1 MAFLRCG
8 LTVSQKGRQ
17 IERELCGSSP
27 TSLLTS
33 SQSKWHYAQ
42 KASEQ
47 WGDTK
52 PHCRHQPYY
61 ENHPPAGSKCLLIS
75 LLGKSKRVRNLHSR
89 RQQTLHRLS
98 AIEEDQPVSLDH
110 VDETVEA
117 ILGNRIASCT
127 LALQGLDQD
136 KLTAAAKPDSLANLA
151 DDRH

>member
-1 MAFLRCG
+1 M
-8 LTVSQKGRQ
+8 
-17 IERELCGSSP
+17 
-27 TSLLTS
+27 
-33 SQSKWHYAQ
+33 
-42 KASEQ
+42 
-47 WGDTK
+47 
-52 PHCRHQPYY
+52 
-61 ENHPPAGSKCLLIS
+61 LIS

-98 AIEEDQPVSLDH
+98 AIEEDQPVLLDH

-117 ILGNRIASCT
+117 ILDNRIASRA